1 MVNNN
6 GDTMTDDDMITQWV
20 RDLEIWLSERYEDRP
35 DEEFEQFERCF
46 KRLLKEDVTDLKA

>member
-1 MVNNN
+1 
-6 GDTMTDDDMITQWV
+6 MTDDDMITQWV

-46 KRLLKEDVTDLKA
+46 KRLLKEDVTKLKA